1 MTATTETVPSISVR
15 NFDHVTLVV
24 SDLKKTEH
32 FYVNVLG
39 LEKTKR
45 PAFDFKGDWYE
56 IDNTL
61 IHVILANDDSGLPG
75 PGDRGVTR
83 VTRGQHL
90 AFYVTDFRLTNEL
103 LEQHGIAIAAGPK
116 KRPDGAA
123 QVYIHDPD
131 GHLIELCSTQA

>member
-1 MTATTETVPSISVR
+1 MPVSPINVR
-15 NFDHVTLVV
+15 TFDHVTIVV

-39 LEKTKR
+39 LEKTTR
-45 PAFDFKGDWYE
+45 PSFDFKGDWYE
-56 IDNTL
+56 IENTL
-61 IHVILANDDSGLPG
+61 IHVILSNDESGLAG
-75 PGDRGVTR
+75 PGERGVKSM
-83 VTRGQHL
+83 TRGQHV
-90 AFYVTDFRLTNEL
+90 AFQVSDFDLTVEL
-103 LEQHGIAIAAGPK
+103 IRQHGIPIAAGPK

>member
-1 MTATTETVPSISVR
+1 MAVPSINVR
-15 NFDHVTLVV
+15 GFDHVTLVV
-24 SDLKKTEH
+24 GDLKKTED

-39 LEKTKR
+39 LEKTTR

-90 AFYVTDFRLTNEL
+90 AFNVADFELTNEL
-103 LEQHGIAIAAGPK
+103 LKQHGIPLAAGPK
-116 KRPDGAA
+116 KRADGAS
-123 QVYIHDPD
+123 QVYVYDPD
-131 GHLIELCSTQA
+131 GHLVELCSTQP

>member
-1 MTATTETVPSISVR
+1 MTAAPINVR

-24 SDLKKTEH
+24 NDLKKTEH

-39 LEKTKR
+39 LEKATR
-45 PAFDFKGDWYE
+45 PSFSFQGDWYE
-56 IDNTL
+56 IANTL
-61 IHVILANDDSGLPG
+61 IHVILADDGSGLAG
-75 PGDRGVTR
+75 PGERGVKNM
-83 VTRGQHL
+83 TRGQHV
-90 AFYVTDFRLTNEL
+90 AFQVSDFDLTVDL
-103 LEQHGIAIAAGPK
+103 IKQHKIPIAAGPK

>member
-1 MTATTETVPSISVR
+1 MSVAPINVR

-24 SDLKKTEH
+24 GDLKKTEH

-39 LEKTKR
+39 LEKTTR

-56 IDNTL
+56 IENTL

-75 PGDRGVTR
+75 PGERGVTR

-90 AFYVTDFRLTNEL
+90 AFHVSDFKQTIEL
-103 LEQHGIAIAAGPK
+103 LKQHGIAIAAGPK

-123 QVYIHDPD
+123 QVYVHDPD
-131 GHLIELCSTQA
+131 GHLVELCSTQA